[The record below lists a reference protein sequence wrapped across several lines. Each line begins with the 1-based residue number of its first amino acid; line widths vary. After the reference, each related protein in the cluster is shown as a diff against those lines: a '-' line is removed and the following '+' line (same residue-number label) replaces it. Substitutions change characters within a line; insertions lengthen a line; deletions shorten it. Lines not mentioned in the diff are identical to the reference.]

1 LVFRCESF
9 SISVDHFDVSLQIP
23 LAPVQTDDP
32 ILPSIPF
39 VLVGATVVDDHTSTY
54 TRVMAMSMVF
64 PFCSWIR
71 WHVIDA
77 IPFSIR
83 GFWASIGDVMFWLVD
98 RPVGLCVHAH
108 LIIL

>member
-1 LVFRCESF
+1 MFRYKF
-9 SISVDHFDVSLQIP
+9 SPD
-23 LAPVQTDDP
+23 APVQTDDP

-39 VLVGATVVDDHTSTY
+39 VLVGATVVDDHTSTCIC
-54 TRVMAMSMVF
+54 VMAMSMVF

-71 WHVIDA
+71 WHIIDGWP
-77 IPFSIR
+77 IVPFVVHGLSI
-83 GFWASIGDVMFWLVD
+83 ADVMFWLAD